1 MSELMKHD
9 KAYAAWVKELKERY
23 RRSQIKASIA
33 VNTGMLAFY
42 WSIGR
47 DIVGM
52 QAENS
57 YGSGFYATLSDD
69 LKRELPGVK
78 GLSPNNLRYMRQYFE
93 LLSSDEILP
102 QVVGDSS
109 EGTLASNLPQV
120 VGDSA
125 PSGNG
130 ENLPQ
135 VVAKSPSGGE
145 RAADLLFSI
154 PWGHI
159 RLLIDKC
166 KGDRDKALFYA
177 RKTVENNWSRAV
189 LADFLSTDLYERQG
203 KAVTNFAAT
212 LPAPQGDLAQE
223 IVKDPYSFDFLAIR
237 GRHDERELK
246 DALMDNIT
254 RFLLELGTGF
264 AFVGREY
271 RVQIGQN
278 ERWIDMLFYHIRLR
292 CYVVLEVKVT
302 DFEPAFT
309 GQLGTY
315 VVAVNHQLKTDEDNP
330 TIGLLVCKSL
340 DRVEAQYALESSSQP
355 IGVSGY
361 ELSKLIPED
370 FKGSLPTIEEIEAE
384 LGGEA

>member
-1 MSELMKHD
+1 MSELMRRD
-9 KAYAAWVKELKERY
+9 DRYTNWVKELKERY
-23 RRSQIKASIA
+23 RRSQMKASVA
-33 VNTGMLAFY
+33 VNTGMLLYY
-42 WSIGR
+42 WGLGR
-47 DIVGM
+47 DIVAM
-52 QAENS
+52 QAENT
-57 YGSGFYATLSDD
+57 YGFGFYPTLSRDMRRAIPD
-69 LKRELPGVK
+69 SRGFSET
-78 GLSPNNLRYMRQYFE
+78 NLRYMRRFYE
-93 LLSSDEILP
+93 LFPQGSGSDDSGLRREEQILP
-102 QVVGDSS
+102 QVGAESGVVKH
-109 EGTLASNLPQV
+109 ETILPQP
-120 VGDSA
+120 GA
-125 PSGNG
+125 
-130 ENLPQ
+130 E
-135 VVAKSPSGGE
+135 
-145 RAADLLFSI
+145 LFSV

-159 RLLIDKC
+159 KLLINKC
-166 KGDRDKALFYA
+166 KGDRGKAMFYVH
-177 RKTVENNWSRAV
+177 KVVENNWSRAV
-189 LADFLSTDLYERQG
+189 LANFIDTNLYERQG
-203 KAVTNFAAT
+203 KAVSSFAAT

-223 IVKDPYSFDFLAIR
+223 ITRDPYNFDFLAIR
-237 GRHDERELK
+237 ERYDERELK

-302 DFEPAFT
+302 DFDPAYM

-340 DRVEAQYALESSSQP
+340 DKVEAQYALESTSQP

-384 LGGEA
+384 LGGNNV